1 MKGMTEDE
9 IIRWHVRFNGHEFK
23 QTPGDGEGRGSKE
36 CCSRWGWKE
45 LDMTE
50 QRNNMQRFTKKCD
63 SKG

>member
-9 IIRWHVRFNGHEFK
+9 IITWHVRFNGHEFK

-50 QRNNMQRFTKKCD
+50 QRNNM
-63 SKG
+63 